1 MAEVGQVQRISG
13 GPNGFVQSP
22 AIRQWTRSRASDP
35 DVSTSNMQNMN
46 MNDSLDM
53 KASASAFRTSFGA
66 HGWVV
71 LRAVARGF
79 GEQLVPIVS
88 LIILIVALSLLSP
101 VFLSASNFLDIAR
114 VVSIIGIMAA
124 GMTLVIL
131 TGGIDLSVGAT
142 FALASAVT
150 AALVPGSYTDAPFH
164 FDTKLLVPVAVAI
177 GLLVG
182 AGVGF
187 ANGFI
192 IAKSR
197 VEPFIVTLATMVFVR
212 GLNYLLTGGFPT
224 IFRPMPPSFQWIGQ
238 GYVAGLPTPTIF
250 FAVVIAGC
258 LWITRRTTLGRSIYA
273 IGGNEEACRLSGIIV
288 QRVKILSYM
297 LLGALAALSGIIL
310 SSRVGAASPT
320 AGTGYELDVIA
331 GVVIGGT
338 SLMGG
343 RGSVL
348 STVLGVFIL
357 GVISNGLNILG
368 VSTYYQYVVKGL
380 LLISAVGLD
389 AYIRKRRKF

>member
-1 MAEVGQVQRISG
+1 MAKVDRSAAEQFSPAARSNSGERSG
-13 GPNGFVQSP
+13 GPAPSP
-22 AIRQWTRSRASDP
+22 LTVPRAGNVAAKNESDRVDRATAADP
-35 DVSTSNMQNMN
+35 IDLSG
-46 MNDSLDM
+46 L
-53 KASASAFRTSFGA
+53 AAGSAS
-66 HGWVV
+66 
-71 LRAVARGF
+71 LRAAWRSVA
-79 GEQLVPIVS
+79 EHLVPIVS
-88 LIILIVALSLLSP
+88 LVVLVAALSALSP
-101 VFLSASNFLDIAR
+101 VFLTASNFLDIAR
-114 VVSIIGIMAA
+114 VVSIIGIMSA

-142 FALASAVT
+142 FALAAFI
-150 AALVPGSYTDAPFH
+150 AGALIPGSYTDAPFH
-164 FDTKLLVPVAVAI
+164 FQLRLPVPIAIVI
-177 GLLVG
+177 GLMVG

-238 GYVAGLPTPTIF
+238 GYVAGLPTPTGF
-250 FAVVIAGC
+250 FAIVIVGC
-258 LWITRRTTLGRSIYA
+258 LWLSRRTTLGRSIYA
-273 IGGNEEACRLSGIIV
+273 IGGNEETCRLSGINV
-288 QRVKILSYM
+288 QRVKILTYM
-297 LLGALAALSGIIL
+297 LLGALAALSGIVL

-357 GVISNGLNILG
+357 GVISNGLNIMG
-368 VSTYYQYVVKGL
+368 VSTYYQYIVKGL
-380 LLISAVGLD
+380 LLIAAVGLD
-389 AYIRKRRKF
+389 SYIRKRRKF